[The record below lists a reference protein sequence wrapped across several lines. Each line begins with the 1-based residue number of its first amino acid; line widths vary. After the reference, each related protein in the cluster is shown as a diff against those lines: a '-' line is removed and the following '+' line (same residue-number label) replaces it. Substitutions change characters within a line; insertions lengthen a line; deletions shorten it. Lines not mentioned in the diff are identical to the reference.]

1 MTMDIFVYK
10 AIKIE
15 KESNRYGK
23 DFSFKVKS
31 SEIGLFSTK
40 ENAES
45 VILQCVKDYAN
56 DDGWTY
62 GLVAFYVK
70 KIKLDKALAMKSTW
84 EMPISEEEW
93 SYTKDGKQ
101 FTYTPFASNWEKGKY
116 LGTPLDAIKFKA
128 GDYAWAYMYGRF
140 IPAKVITPPFTPEE
154 WKKKFGFASDASDDC
169 YLVMNPYGHDHPQTI
184 NLFPMDKT
192 LPKHII
198 DNIEAAHY
206 EYMHGTK
213 P

>member
-1 MTMDIFVYK
+1 MKSNFVYK
-10 AIKIE
+10 AIKVVR
-15 KESNRYGK
+15 ESNRYGK
-23 DFSFKVKS
+23 DFSFTVDS
-31 SEIGLFSTK
+31 REIGLFSTK

-45 VILQCVKDYAN
+45 AILQCVKDYAN
-56 DDGWTY
+56 DGGWTY
-62 GLVAFYVK
+62 GLAAFYVK

-84 EMPISEEEW
+84 DMPITEEEW
-93 SYTKDGKQ
+93 SYTKDGKL
-101 FTYTPFASNWEKGKY
+101 FTYTPFASNWEEDKY
-116 LGTPLDAIKFKA
+116 LGTPPDAIKFKA
-128 GDYAWAYMYGRF
+128 GDYAWAYMHGRF
-140 IPAKVITPPFTPEE
+140 VPVKVITPPFTPEE